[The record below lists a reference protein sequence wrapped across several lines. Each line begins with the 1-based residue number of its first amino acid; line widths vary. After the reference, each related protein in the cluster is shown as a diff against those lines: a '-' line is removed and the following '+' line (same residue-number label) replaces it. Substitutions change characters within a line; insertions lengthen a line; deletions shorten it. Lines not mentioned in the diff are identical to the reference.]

1 MGDDVS
7 KVIYGV
13 LVAFIVV
20 ITAWIGYV
28 FIVGCGFSL
37 DCKSYYA
44 PPERTPI
51 PTLIPAR
58 LPLPAAGGTGQKLEK
73 CQVTAKTLL
82 GAWVS
87 SGYPETDPFSFTD
100 AQGMECT
107 ATFYD
112 DVQQLFL
119 EANLWYSG
127 AIACA
132 TCHQADIN
140 KATARMDLSS
150 YDGILAGSRRASAD
164 VAGNDVLGGGVWEES
179 KLYEQLFVVFKMP
192 FGRPPD
198 APPDGPLVFAG
209 QP

>member
-13 LVAFIVV
+13 IVAFIVV

-51 PTLIPAR
+51 PTLIPAK
-58 LPLPAAGGTGQKLEK
+58 LPLPAAGEVSQELEK
-73 CQVTAKTLL
+73 CQVSAESLL

-87 SGYPETDPFSFTD
+87 SGYPESDAFPFTD
-100 AQGMECT
+100 IDGTECT
-107 ATFYD
+107 GTFAE
-112 DVQQLFL
+112 DVLPLFVD
-119 EANLWYSG
+119 ANLWYSG
-127 AIACA
+127 AIACS
-132 TCHQADIN
+132 TCHHADI
-140 KATARMDLSS
+140 AAASAQLDMSTYA
-150 YDGILAGSRRASAD
+150 GILAGARRDSAD
-164 VAGNDVLGGGVWEES
+164 VDGNDILGGGVWEES
-179 KLYEQLFVVFKMP
+179 ILYDSLFDARTMP
-192 FGRPPD
+192 FGIPPD
-198 APPDGPLVFAG
+198 APAEGPLVFAG